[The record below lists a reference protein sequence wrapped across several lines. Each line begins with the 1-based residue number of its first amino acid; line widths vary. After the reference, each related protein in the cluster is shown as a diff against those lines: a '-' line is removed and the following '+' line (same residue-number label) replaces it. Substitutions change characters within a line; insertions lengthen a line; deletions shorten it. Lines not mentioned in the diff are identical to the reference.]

1 MKIYFGLGSNLGDK
15 LTNLRNAVQ
24 KLSTLGNIIKASN
37 VYETQAWGGVPQPDY
52 FNACISIQSNS
63 TLDPHEILTQIK
75 NFESQLG
82 RVPSVRWGA
91 RKIDID
97 ILLIDEIIYNAHDL
111 IIPHLNLPDRLFVLV
126 PLSEIL
132 PENWTHP
139 QNNKNVREMIDSLRN
154 KESWPVKIASLL

>member
-1 MKIYFGLGSNLGDK
+1 MKIYFGLGSNLCDR

-37 VYETQAWGGVPQPDY
+37 VYETKAWGGIEQPDY
-52 FNACISIQSNS
+52 FNACILIESKTSL
-63 TLDPHEILTQIK
+63 TPHEILTQIK
-75 NFESQLG
+75 TFESQLG

-97 ILLIDEIIYNAHDL
+97 ILLIDEIIYNSPDL
-111 IIPHLNLPDRLFVLV
+111 VIPHVNLHNRLFVLV

-132 PENWTHP
+132 PEKWTHP
-139 QNNKNVREMIDSLRN
+139 QNNKNVHEMINSLRD
-154 KESWPVKIASLL
+154 KESWPTKILRM